1 MAAHTDKAAAI
12 GATLELPDDLDV
24 DIQVRKVETPEPS
37 RCPRCTFKNHPSL
50 SSCEMCGAS
59 LVTSSAQRAMT
70 TDIADRSD
78 SPGPSLRPGTTPA
91 NPTESIKFSFRNG
104 GYQVFNNKLKEAL
117 IQRKWLLQSAPPA
130 PRNIYTSTDSSNSP
144 ASTST
149 TPPRQHIGIAGLERR
164 DQELRKNNEVII
176 GNAFEDLS
184 ALMASAKEI
193 VALAEMFAKQT
204 RSSSTLEDTDS
215 SSESD
220 PAALLSQLNLTTTRD
235 MLGSGTGS
243 SSLYLAE
250 LSRQLAEFLTD
261 DRRGV
266 LKSEGG
272 IISLVDLWAVFNRAR
287 GGVELVSPSDFADA
301 TGLFDKLKLPVRL
314 RKFRSGLTVVQG
326 RDRTDE
332 KTIKA
337 LLDWLEM
344 LRQVPP
350 LDELGEEKQTAWD
363 WRVWGVGITA
373 VEAAERFG
381 WSVGVAGEELEMAEE
396 KGSLCREE
404 GVEGV
409 RWWRNW
415 LVEDAAGQM
424 A

>member
-1 MAAHTDKAAAI
+1 MAATMEI
-12 GATLELPDDLDV
+12 PQDLDV
-24 DIQVRKVETPEPS
+24 DVQLRKVEIPEPS

-50 SSCEMCGAS
+50 SSCEMCGAP
-59 LVTSSAQRAMT
+59 LLTNTANRALARDT
-70 TDIADRSD
+70 PSRVD
-78 SPGPSLRPGTTPA
+78 SPGPSLRPGTTSA

-104 GYQVFNNKLKEAL
+104 GSQVFHTKLKEAL
-117 IQRKWLLQSAPPA
+117 IQRKWLLQSAPPV
-130 PRNIYTSTDSSNSP
+130 PRNVYASNVPTSTT
-144 ASTST
+144 STST

-193 VALAEMFAKQT
+193 VALAETFAKQT
-204 RSSSTLEDTDS
+204 RSSGLGETQS

-235 MLGSGTGS
+235 MLGSGTGG

-287 GGVELVSPSDFADA
+287 GGVELVSPIDFADA
-301 TGLFDKLKLPVRL
+301 TALFDKLKLPVRL
-314 RKFRSGLTVVQG
+314 RKFKSGLAVVQG

-332 KTIKA
+332 KTTKA
-337 LLDWLEM
+337 LLDWLEI

-350 LDELGEEKQTAWD
+350 LDELGEEKQTPWD
-363 WRVWGVGITA
+363 WRTWGVGITA

-396 KGSLCREE
+396 RGALCREE

-415 LVEDAAGQM
+415 LVEEGAGQVS
-424 A
+424 